1 VSSATPP
8 PPSHAGKVVPRTA
21 AGEEEAGRE
30 EGGAVGGAGTWYKG
44 RGALK
49 VQFGPHTEERWVG
62 GEGAHG
68 CFMVSAHPPL
78 CVWQA
83 TCLALC
89 QYIVN

>member
-1 VSSATPP
+1 MSSATPP

-49 VQFGPHTEERWVG
+49 VQFGPHTEGRWVG

-68 CFMVSAHPPL
+68 RVHGL
-78 CVWQA
+78 CA
-83 TCLALC
+83 PALARVAGRVLSSLPVH
-89 QYIVN
+89 YG